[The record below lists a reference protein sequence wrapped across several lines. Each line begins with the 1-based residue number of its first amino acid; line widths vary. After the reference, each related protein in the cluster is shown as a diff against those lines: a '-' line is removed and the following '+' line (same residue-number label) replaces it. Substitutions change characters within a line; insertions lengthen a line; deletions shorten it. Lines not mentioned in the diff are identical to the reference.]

1 MYPPGA
7 HTRFFLAG
15 LLMLVFSSSV
25 AAQRLPEPWL
35 DPYDQPGRV
44 DLGFS
49 FGFVAPSDW
58 SDLVLLGSLSS
69 ATGVVE
75 QVLVRDL
82 RVASDSQLDGA
93 VTYWR
98 GRYGFRAQ
106 AGFSKSSLT
115 IGGPDLSA
123 EAMKIDMDTYSYD
136 VRGVI
141 GFLEYAP
148 QRWVWPYGFLGFG
161 GITYDLARAVPP
173 SLLTFI
179 ERPPVSG
186 GADVIIVR
194 DDNRNFLLAVDELEN
209 ETVFA
214 LSFGIGTDIRI
225 PVGGGGL
232 GLRLELS
239 DQMAQSP
246 VGLRIGHA
254 RRSYPLGYDTG
265 VHFGVV
271 HHMRA
276 SAGVILQFGR

>member
-1 MYPPGA
+1 V
-7 HTRFFLAG
+7 RLFFAG
-15 LLMLVFSSSV
+15 VFSLVFSTSV

-44 DLGFS
+44 DVSFS

-58 SDLVLLGSLSS
+58 SDLVLLGSLSP
-69 ATGVVE
+69 ATGVLE

-82 RVASDSQLDGA
+82 RVSADSQLDGA

-115 IGGPDLSA
+115 IGGPAISA
-123 EAMKIDMDTYSYD
+123 DAMNIHMDTYSYD

-161 GITYDLARAVPP
+161 GITYDLERAVPP

-179 ERPPVSG
+179 ERAPVSG
-186 GADVIIVR
+186 GKSTIIID

-214 LSFGIGTDIRI
+214 LNFGIGTDIRI

-239 DQMAQSP
+239 DQMAPSP
-246 VGLRIGHA
+246 VGLRIGDV

-265 VHFGVV
+265 VHFGLV